1 MITYF
6 NDDSKFD
13 PFIEN
18 CLNAL
23 IPDGLDNAGHIDIF
37 YVDDLENNYA
47 GLCDGDR
54 EYVNIIL
61 ARNYYLADGDR
72 IAFCSQELASNLAHE
87 LVHARQFLRGEINE
101 YNYVWKGQDYE
112 NQNYEDWPWEV
123 EAYSLEQPLVDLFW
137 ENV

>member
-13 PFIEN
+13 PFIEE

-23 IPDGLDNAGHIDIF
+23 IPDGLDN
-37 YVDDLENNYA
+37 
-47 GLCDGDR
+47 
-54 EYVNIIL
+54 